1 MIKFYSNYF
10 KKEDSRGTILGL
22 IDEGNWKELN
32 YFSTE
37 PNQIRGNHYHKKTD
51 ELFIILKGK
60 LEIKLTRV
68 SVKGELEGESIS
80 YIVKK
85 GDVFV
90 IPKMVY
96 HVFNILEKSKWINGL
111 SSKMDIKFP
120 DIHTI

>member
-10 KKEDSRGTILGL
+10 KKEDPRGKILGL
-22 IDEGNWKELN
+22 IDQGNWKELN

-37 PNQIRGNHYHKKTD
+37 PGQVRGNHYHKKTD

-60 LEIKLTRV
+60 LKIQLTRV
-68 SVKGELEGESIS
+68 SVNGELEGESKS
-80 YIVKK
+80 FTVKQ

-96 HVFNILEKSKWINGL
+96 HVFNIIEKSEWINGL
-111 SSKMDIKFP
+111 SLKMDIRLP

>member
-10 KKEDSRGTILGL
+10 KKEDPRGKILGL
-22 IDEGNWKELN
+22 IDQGNWKELN

-37 PNQIRGNHYHKKTD
+37 PSQVRGNHYHKKTD

-60 LEIKLTRV
+60 LKIKLTRV
-68 SVKGELEGESIS
+68 SVNGELEGESK
-80 YIVKK
+80 YFTVKK

-96 HVFNILEKSKWINGL
+96 HVFNIIEKSEWINGL
-111 SSKMDIKFP
+111 SLKMDIRLP

>member
-68 SVKGELEGESIS
+68 SVNDELEGESELFSI
-80 YIVKK
+80 KQ

-96 HVFNILEKSKWINGL
+96 HVFNIVEKSEWINAL
-111 SSKMDIKFP
+111 SLKMDIKFP
-120 DIHTI
+120 DIQTI

>member
-68 SVKGELEGESIS
+68 SINDQLEGESELFSI
-80 YIVKK
+80 KQ

-96 HVFNILEKSKWINGL
+96 HVFNIVEKSEWINAL
-111 SSKMDIKFP
+111 SLKMDIKFP
-120 DIHTI
+120 DIQTI

>member
-68 SVKGELEGESIS
+68 SVNDELEGESELFSI
-80 YIVKK
+80 KQ

-96 HVFNILEKSKWINGL
+96 HVFYIIEKSEWINAL
-111 SSKMDIKFP
+111 SLKMDIKFP
-120 DIHTI
+120 DIQTI